1 MPVILISIILD
12 TGSMI
17 LTRFLIIG
25 IGMFPIRLNF
35 AIKST
40 VPDEKLR
47 LPSALILDIGPVRF
61 SLSKLIVSLSREKG
75 ISRSLKES
83 APVGTGRFN
92 FFSPSLTLPKRFI
105 LPTVVSFKWILPVP
119 SN

>member
-1 MPVILISIILD
+1 
-12 TGSMI
+12 
-17 LTRFLIIG
+17 
-25 IGMFPIRLNF
+25 MFPIRLKF

-40 VPDEKLR
+40 VPEEKLR

-61 SLSKLIVSLSREKG
+61 SLLKLIVSLFRENG

-83 APVGTGRFN
+83 APVGTGRLS

-105 LPTVVSFKWILPVP
+105 LPTVVSFRWILPVP